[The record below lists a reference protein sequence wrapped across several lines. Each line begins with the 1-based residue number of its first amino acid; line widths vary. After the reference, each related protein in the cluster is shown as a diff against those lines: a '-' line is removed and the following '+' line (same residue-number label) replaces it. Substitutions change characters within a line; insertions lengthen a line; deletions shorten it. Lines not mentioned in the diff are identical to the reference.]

1 MMKTIFVVDDSD
13 TNLLTA
19 EEALEDHYNVMT
31 IPSAAK
37 MFGFLEKIIPDM
49 ILLDIQMP
57 EMDGFEAL
65 QRLKSNPLYADI
77 PVIFLTGYLDDVIK
91 TRSGEL
97 GAADIIT
104 KPFSESVLLERIKT
118 HLQDKQIH

>member
-1 MMKTIFVVDDSD
+1 MKTIFVVDDSD

-19 EEALEDHYNVMT
+19 EEALEDTYDVMT

-37 MFGFLEKIIPDM
+37 MFGFLEKITPDL

-65 QRLKSNPLYADI
+65 QRLKSNPLYAKI
-77 PVIFLTGYLDDVIK
+77 PVIFLTGYLDDVIQA
-91 TRSGEL
+91 RSREL

-104 KPFSESVLLERIKT
+104 KPFSAPVLLERIET
-118 HLQDKQIH
+118 YLLNN

>member
-1 MMKTIFVVDDSD
+1 MKTVFVVDDSD

-19 EEALEDHYNVMT
+19 EESLEDYYQVMT

-37 MFGFLEKIIPDM
+37 MFAFLEKFTPDM

-57 EMDGFEAL
+57 EMNGFEAL
-65 QRLKSNPLYADI
+65 ERLKANPSYANI
-77 PVIFLTGYLDDVIK
+77 PVIFLTGYIDDDIQA
-91 TRSGEL
+91 RGREM

-104 KPFSESVLLERIKT
+104 KPFSAPVLLERIEAR
-118 HLQDKQIH
+118 LSGA

>member
-1 MMKTIFVVDDSD
+1 MKMIFVVDDSD

-19 EEALEDHYNVMT
+19 EESLEDYYKVMT

-37 MFGFLEKIIPDM
+37 MFVFLEKFVPDM

-57 EMDGFEAL
+57 EMNGFEAL
-65 QRLKSNPLYADI
+65 ERLKANPTYADI
-77 PVIFLTGYLDDVIK
+77 PVIFLTGYIDDEIK
-91 TRSGEL
+91 ARSKEL

-104 KPFSESVLLERIKT
+104 KPFSAPMLLERIQT
-118 HLQDKQIH
+118 YL

>member
-1 MMKTIFVVDDSD
+1 MMKTILVVDDSD
-13 TNLLTA
+13 TNLMTA
-19 EEALEDHYNVMT
+19 EEALEDHYDVMT

-37 MFGFLEKIIPDM
+37 MFGFLEKITPDL

-65 QRLKSNPLYADI
+65 QRLKSQPSYADI
-77 PVIFLTGYLDDVIK
+77 PVIFLTGYLDDAIEA
-91 TRSGEL
+91 RSREL

-104 KPFSESVLLERIKT
+104 KPFSAPVLLERIGA
-118 HLQDKQIH
+118 HL

>member
-13 TNLLTA
+13 TNLMTA

-37 MFGFLEKIIPDM
+37 MFVFLEKIIPDM

-65 QRLKSNPLYADI
+65 QRLKSNPLYAEI
-77 PVIFLTGYLDDVIK
+77 PVIFLTGYLDDAIK

-104 KPFSESVLLERIKT
+104 KPFSESVLLNSIET
-118 HLQDKQIH
+118 HFLDK